1 MKPCNI
7 ADEETIIGM
16 PPGIG
21 DLHWIMVK
29 LESFKKKNKIKKIKA
44 HMNLGHKENVNF
56 HDCSI
61 EYLNLIPFIDTAES
75 VEEVLPFEYA
85 LAGGSGTPLFKNHG
99 GCDYMLE
106 FNSLLEKGV
115 KLKDILPEYDT
126 NFDYPIMEPPKSE
139 RFAATIKKEAGGKIA
154 LLFTASVEAND
165 VTAKDLWTPRHW
177 MELAR
182 NIYNETNCRLVLIG
196 SRWDK
201 SYADRI
207 VALDKEKIIFDIVGQ
222 TSVAHLF
229 ALIRA
234 ANVLIGYT
242 CGVVIM
248 ATKYRIPVASFWWIK
263 SKANP
268 DGRFKRAFMRSWLS
282 PVAEGNGFMPFGFG
296 DKDATPDGVFAAIRR
311 YL

>member
-1 MKPCNI
+1 MRPDNI

-29 LESFKKKNKIKKIKA
+29 LESFKKKNNIKKIKV
-44 HMNLGHKENVNF
+44 HMNLGHEENVNF

-61 EYLNLIPFIDTAES
+61 EYLNLIPFVDTAES
-75 VEEVLPFEYA
+75 IGEELPFEYA
-85 LAGGSGTPLFKNHG
+85 LAGGSGTPLFKNYG

-115 KLKDILPEYDT
+115 RLQNILPEYDT
-126 NFDYPIMEPPKSE
+126 NFDYPIMEPPESE
-139 RFAATIKKEAGGKIA
+139 RFAEAVKKESGGKLV
-154 LLFTASVEAND
+154 LLFTASVEGND
-165 VTAKDLWTPRHW
+165 VCAKDLWTARHW
-177 MELAR
+177 MELAQK
-182 NIYNETNCRLVLIG
+182 IYDKTGCRPVLIG
-196 SRWDK
+196 ARWDK
-201 SYADRI
+201 RYAEKI
-207 VALDKEKIIFDIVGQ
+207 AALDKEKIIYDIVGK

-229 ALIRA
+229 ALTRA

-248 ATKYRIPVASFWWIK
+248 ATRFRIPVVSFWPIK

-268 DGRFKRAFMRSWLS
+268 DGRFKRAFIYSWL
-282 PVAEGNGFMPFGFG
+282 PPKAEGNGFMPFAYG